1 MHRLLVLVVLLALA
15 GGLGVQRAE
24 AASKQRIIGWHINKA
39 NRKIHKADTAL
50 RFVKAHRWSYK
61 LWVYNRLTLK
71 FRQML
76 KEGHRRLAYLK
87 KRLALLQRQLA
98 IPPHKSAWDC
108 IHRYEG
114 SWTDPN
120 PPYYGGLQMDWG
132 FMSAYGG
139 ELLRR
144 KGTAD
149 HWTPLEQ
156 MWVAENAL
164 RAGRGFYPWPNTARM
179 CGLI

>member
-1 MHRLLVLVVLLALA
+1 MRKAAVITLVLLAL
-15 GGLGVQRAE
+15 GGPG
-24 AASKQRIIGWHINKA
+24 ASTAQAHYIRQHHGESGYHYA
-39 NRKIHKADTAL
+39 NRVVQHARTGITWIKTHPTNFKLYRRYREALSDHEWLL
-50 RFVKAHRWSYK
+50 RFGKD
-61 LWVYNRLTLK
+61 
-71 FRQML
+71 
-76 KEGHRRLAYLK
+76 
-87 KRLALLQRQLA
+87 LQARYA
-98 IPPHKSAWDC
+98 PVFTPPHLADWLC

-114 SWTDPN
+114 SWDDPGA
-120 PPYYGGLQMDWG
+120 PYYGGLQMDWN
-132 FMSAYGG
+132 FMQAYGRH
-139 ELLRR
+139 LLET